1 MRPRQPRA
9 HGGPRRHGVE
19 RAGGLLL
26 LAVSLLARLAPTAV
40 LPVEPLCP
48 QGSRSWA
55 HRLGQLAPGARRL
68 ERHACHGRASPPS
81 CWARITA
88 CMSSMYLRGGRR
100 MRPDAGAAV
109 RHKKKR
115 KEVVPPL
122 HRAAFPARVIR
133 QSAQDNV
140 CVHESRLLVLIV
152 LAHCLLAHI
161 RLPRPSRVA
170 SKHDARKR
178 NA

>member
-1 MRPRQPRA
+1 
-9 HGGPRRHGVE
+9 
-19 RAGGLLL
+19 
-26 LAVSLLARLAPTAV
+26 
-40 LPVEPLCP
+40 
-48 QGSRSWA
+48 
-55 HRLGQLAPGARRL
+55 
-68 ERHACHGRASPPS
+68 
-81 CWARITA
+81 
-88 CMSSMYLRGGRR
+88 MSSMYLRGGRR

-115 KEVVPPL
+115 KEVAPL